1 MFQDHVSHPRG
12 APMNTDQVSPVVQR
26 HVTESVCDARL
37 AVQHLIDEVRAA
49 FGEMD
54 ELLER
59 AERLIASSPRRSE
72 FGVLLGALPAAP

>member
-1 MFQDHVSHPRG
+1 
-12 APMNTDQVSPVVQR
+12 MNTDQVSPVVQR

>member
-1 MFQDHVSHPRG
+1 
-12 APMNTDQVSPVVQR
+12 VSPVVQR

-59 AERLIASSPRRSE
+59 AERLIASKQ
-72 FGVLLGALPAAP
+72 VLATYPTDADCDSLG